1 MGLPLETISILL
13 RLFMPILLFLFWV
26 SMGAFLMF
34 VGEQKWI
41 RPILDPS
48 KGTGV

>member
-1 MGLPLETISILL
+1 MGLSLETISILL
-13 RLFMPILLFLFWV
+13 RVFMPILLFLFWV
-26 SMGAFLMF
+26 SMGAVFMF

-41 RPILDPS
+41 RPIFGPS